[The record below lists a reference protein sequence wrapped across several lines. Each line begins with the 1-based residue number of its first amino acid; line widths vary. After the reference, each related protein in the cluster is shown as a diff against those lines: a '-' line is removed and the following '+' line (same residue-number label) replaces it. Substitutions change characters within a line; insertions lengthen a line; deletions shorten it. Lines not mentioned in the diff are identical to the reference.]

1 MPRPPFPR
9 LPQIGIRESRRID
22 GLYRLTMEDV
32 VTGRH
37 FEDGIARSGYPVDL
51 HDPSGKGIMEAT
63 IENAG
68 SYSIPYRAWWP
79 EGQ

>member
-1 MPRPPFPR
+1 
-9 LPQIGIRESRRID
+9 
-22 GLYRLTMEDV
+22 MEDV